1 MELLKTDRRK
11 IIGHDDDDDDGL
23 PSEVTT
29 TMLEQVMSGLRD
41 LHRKELVHRDIKWI

>member
-1 MELLKTDRRK
+1 MELLKIDRRK
-11 IIGHDDDDDDGL
+11 IIGHDDDDGL

-41 LHRKELVHRDIKWI
+41 LHLKELVHRDIKWI